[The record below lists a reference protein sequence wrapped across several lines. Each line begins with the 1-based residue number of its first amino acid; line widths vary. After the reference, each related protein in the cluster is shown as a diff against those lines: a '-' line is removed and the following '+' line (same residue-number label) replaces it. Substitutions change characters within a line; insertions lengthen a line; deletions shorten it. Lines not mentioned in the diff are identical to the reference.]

1 MIEIL
6 SASALATVQ
15 DLGRIGALRWGV
27 GTSGAMDPLALAGG
41 NLLLGND
48 EGAAAIE
55 VPVFPF
61 EVRFTE
67 DCAFAV
73 TGADCAARLDGVPL
87 LPWWAHQARAGQA
100 LQLGAAAARA
110 DWRASRAYLCLA
122 GGVDVPQVLGSR
134 STQLRG
140 AFGGHEGRALRQG
153 DTAARRHATGHAR
166 PAPASASCRR
176 RWPCRCRSTACRR
189 CACCRRPSTT
199 ALHRSLAA
207 GVLVRA
213 VEDHARRAT
222 VMATG
227 WPGRRSSPMAAI
239 EMRSHGI
246 VPGVIQVPPGGQ
258 PIVQMRD
265 AQPSGGY
272 PKIGTVIEA
281 DLWRLG
287 QAPIGSRIRFVET
300 SLGRGAGRR
309 SSETRRWLDEARRL
323 VGLLA
328 QPDAARNVTCIID
341 RVRRSSAWLAATD
354 IDVLELRGPG
364 RSHPAAP

>member
-15 DLGRIGALRWGV
+15 DLGRPGALSWGV
-27 GTSGAMDPLALAGG
+27 GTSGAMDPLALAAG
-41 NLLLGND
+41 NILLGND

-61 EVRFTE
+61 QVRFVH

-73 TGADCAARLDGVPL
+73 TGADVAARLDDTPL
-87 LPWWAHQARAGQA
+87 LPWWFSQARAGQV
-100 LQLGAAAARA
+100 LHLGLPQGGA
-110 DWRASRAYLCLA
+110 WRGSRAYLCLA
-122 GGVDVPQVLGSR
+122 GGVDVHRVLGSR

-153 DTAARRHATGHAR
+153 DTLRFGQSHDEMR
-166 PAPASASCRR
+166 PTDFGLVAPALALPLQAGGLPAVRVLPAAEYALYSQASHAAFWAEPWKITAQSDRYGYRLSGTPLEAVSA
-176 RWPCRCRSTACRR
+176 
-189 CACCRRPSTT
+189 
-199 ALHRSLAA
+199 L
-207 GVLVRA
+207 
-213 VEDHARRAT
+213 
-222 VMATG
+222 
-227 WPGRRSSPMAAI
+227 

-272 PKIGTVIEA
+272 PKLGTVIEA

-287 QAPIGSRIRFVET
+287 QAPVGSRVRFIET
-300 SLGRGAGRR
+300 NWDDAVDALTQ
-309 SSETRRWLDEARRL
+309 TRRWLDQARRL
-323 VGLLA
+323 VELH
-328 QPDAARNVTCIID
+328 RT
-341 RVRRSSAWLAATD
+341 RRPS
-354 IDVLELRGPG
+354 R
-364 RSHPAAP
+364 